1 MQELFSGMCGKVAPG
16 QARLAINGA
25 IAIKTKD
32 GAYKTYNLKKG
43 TLTKVTNFV
52 LPVGDDFFFIM
63 PTCKVQPGDIIIA
76 NGAPKCVISSSA
88 NELKCVNY
96 NTAVVETVLPERHI
110 FMGKTYFYGKIV
122 SLFGGVMKKGGG
134 IGKMMKLMMLSSMM
148 KGNTNPVAG
157 MFGGTS
163 SEGGSNGGLGQMLPL
178 MMMMGGGKD
187 MFDGM
192 LDFGMDDSDGEDFT
206 IVDEDDEDDDE
217 DERPVVVSPKKTS
230 KKKAK

>member
-1 MQELFSGMCGKVAPG
+1 
-16 QARLAINGA
+16 
-25 IAIKTKD
+25 
-32 GAYKTYNLKKG
+32 
-43 TLTKVTNFV
+43 
-52 LPVGDDFFFIM
+52 M
-63 PTCKVQPGDIIIA
+63 PTCKVKPGDIIIA
-76 NGAPKCVISSSA
+76 NGAPKCVISVSD

-122 SLFGGVMKKGGG
+122 SLFGGIMKKGGG

-148 KGNTNPVAG
+148 KGNPNPVAG

-192 LDFGMDDSDGEDFT
+192 LDFGMDDSDGEDIT
-206 IVDEDDEDDDE
+206 IVEEDEDDEDDDE
-217 DERPVVVSPKKTS
+217 EETTVVAPSKKSPKN
-230 KKKAK
+230 KKAK

>member
-1 MQELFSGMCGKVAPG
+1 MKDMFNGMCGRVAAG
-16 QARLAINGA
+16 QARLALNGA
-25 IAIKTKD
+25 IAIKTQD
-32 GAYKTYNLKKG
+32 GEYKTYNLKKG

-63 PTCKVQPGDIIIA
+63 PTCKVKPGDIILA
-76 NGAPKCVISSSA
+76 NGQPKCVISSSA
-88 NELKCVNY
+88 KELKCVNY

-122 SLFGGVMKKGGG
+122 SLFGGIMKKGGG

-148 KGNTNPVAG
+148 KGNSP
-157 MFGGTS
+157 MSMLSGTS
-163 SEGGSNGGLGQMLPL
+163 ESGNGGLGQMLPM

-192 LDFGMDDSDGEDFT
+192 LDFGMDDDDGETLPFADDDD
-206 IVDEDDEDDDE
+206 DEDDEVGETPDE
-217 DERPVVVSPKKTS
+217 HEEKKD
-230 KKKAK
+230 

>member
-1 MQELFSGMCGKVAPG
+1 MKELFNGMCGRVGPG
-16 QARLAINGA
+16 QARLAINGN
-25 IAIKTKD
+25 IAIKTAD
-32 GAYKTYNLKKG
+32 GEYKCYNLQKG

-63 PTCKVQPGDIIIA
+63 PTCKVKPGDIILA
-76 NGAPKCVISSSA
+76 NGQPKCVISSSA

-122 SLFGGVMKKGGG
+122 SLFGGIMKKGGG

-148 KGNTNPVAG
+148 KGGSNPVSG
-157 MFGGTS
+157 MFGGAS
-163 SEGGSNGGLGQMLPL
+163 AEGGTGGGFGQMLPM

-187 MFDGM
+187 MFEGM
-192 LDFGMDDSDGEDFT
+192 LDFGMDDDDGED
-206 IVDEDDEDDDE
+206 ILCDDESDEDDGGK
-217 DERPVVVSPKKTS
+217 VVAPPKKPG
-230 KKKAK
+230 KKRAK

>member
-1 MQELFSGMCGKVAPG
+1 MFSGMCGKVAPG
-16 QARLAINGA
+16 QARLSINGN

-32 GAYKTYNLKKG
+32 GQYKTYNLKKG

-63 PTCKVQPGDIIIA
+63 PTCKVKPGDIIIA
-76 NGAPKCVISSSA
+76 NGQPKCVISSSA

-122 SLFGGVMKKGGG
+122 SLFGGIMKKGGG

-148 KGNTNPVAG
+148 KGGSNPVSG
-157 MFGGTS
+157 MFGGS
-163 SEGGSNGGLGQMLPL
+163 LDGGSSSGGFSQMLPM

-192 LDFGMDDSDGEDFT
+192 LDFGIDDDDGEDIPF
-206 IVDEDDEDDDE
+206 VDDDDDEDDEGCK
-217 DERPVVVSPKKTS
+217 PMTKKG
-230 KKKAK
+230 KK